1 MANASQ
7 FKTKETFVAQARA
20 IWGDRYDYTDSVYI
34 GGKEPIT
41 IYCPK
46 HGYHFRLPMA
56 QNHTLK
62 GRSVGCPVCK
72 YESRYNM
79 EFGADWRKFLKL
91 SPKNNRVGRISS
103 LSYYGLTQE
112 EIASRKAERM
122 AERKAEAERRR
133 AEKKAQRRAAYE
145 EKRRLQH
152 EETMRR
158 REEKKAKLKRQAVL
172 REKQRI
178 KDLHKMF
185 RREAP
190 KAQGKGYKYK
200 GIGKITSRR
209 DTVLV
214 HCPNPEHEWHPMR
227 VFLILQGCKCRECAR
242 RHESLEKRCQDFI
255 NNALAKH
262 GPKHYDYSKVP
273 ETYVNNDTPVMIRC
287 KIHDLWFRTTPDNNL
302 HTANGSCPKCAIEL
316 AESDGERAIRLW
328 LEQHHIRHE
337 RGVNIPNENPRC
349 KRAFLVPDFWLP
361 DHNMFIEYNG
371 MQHYEVVN
379 QFHNDEWTLEDQQIR
394 DQTLRD
400 YCNNKRH
407 PHRLLEIAYWDFD
420 RIDEILEAEFHQC
433 KQPTTIS
440 PNNTNH
446 L

>member
-20 IWGDRYDYTDSVYI
+20 IWGDRYDYTDSVYTAN
-34 GGKEPIT
+34 KEPIT

-46 HGYHFRLPMA
+46 HDHHFRLPMA

-62 GRSVGCPVCK
+62 GHSVGCPVCK

-91 SPKNNRVGRISS
+91 SPKNNRVGMIRPEPK
-103 LSYYGLTQE
+103 THRPTPEQ
-112 EIASRKAERM
+112 RAERD
-122 AERKAEAERRR
+122 AKIAAKKREREEQRLLKRKMEQ
-133 AEKKAQRRAAYE
+133 EKKE
-145 EKRRLQH
+145 ERLWQL
-152 EETMRR
+152 EEAKRR
-158 REEKKAKLKRQAVL
+158 REQERAERHRQAVL

-178 KDLHKMF
+178 KDLHKIF

-287 KIHDLWFRTTPDNNL
+287 KIHNLWFKTTPDNNL
-302 HTANGSCPKCAIEL
+302 RSANGSCPKCAIEL
-316 AESDGERAIRLW
+316 AETDGERAIRLW

-379 QFHNDEWTLEDQQIR
+379 QFNNDEWTLEDQQLR

-420 RIDEILEAEFHQC
+420 RIDEILEAEFHRYRIQ
-433 KQPTTIS
+433 TTIS
-440 PNNTNH
+440 PNNTN
-446 L
+446 LL